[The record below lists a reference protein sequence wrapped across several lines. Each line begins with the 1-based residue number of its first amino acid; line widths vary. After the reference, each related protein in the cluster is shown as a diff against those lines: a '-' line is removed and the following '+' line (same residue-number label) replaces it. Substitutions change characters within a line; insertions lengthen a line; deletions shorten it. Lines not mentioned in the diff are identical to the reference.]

1 MREDYV
7 ALKEDAK
14 LSVTELIARKYDVL
28 INNQYLDHTF
38 DFYGMSFRLQAHERK
53 KIAKNK
59 ALNVLLSQKENLS
72 NQVEQLMQEI
82 DSLKFLLSV
91 AEESELKAKED

>member
-1 MREDYV
+1 
-7 ALKEDAK
+7 
-14 LSVTELIARKYDVL
+14 
-28 INNQYLDHTF
+28 
-38 DFYGMSFRLQAHERK
+38 MSFRLQAHERK